1 LSNPSVIKPTLAV
14 LGANL
19 IFAANFSIVQFL
31 TPNFMGSF
39 GLNLMRVF
47 VATSLFWLIA
57 LFRKSKDSL
66 AFKKEHLGRFLL
78 CALTGIAINQ
88 LLFVKGL
95 TLTSTIHASL
105 LILFT
110 PIAITVM
117 AFFLLKEK
125 LTIFS
130 IAGLVAGII
139 GALLLVS
146 EKENIRT
153 GTNLILGDVFIILNA
168 ISYAFYFVLVRK
180 LMAHY
185 SPIHVLR
192 WVFTFGTIMILPFG
206 WQQFA
211 AIQWSTFGWDVWKG
225 CIFVTV
231 GATFMAYLLN
241 IFSLQQL
248 GAAKTGSY
256 IYTQPIFAAIIG
268 VFILHEEP
276 SFVKLLAAIFIFLGV
291 YLVNKKK

>member
-1 LSNPSVIKPTLAV
+1 
-14 LGANL
+14 
-19 IFAANFSIVQFL
+19 
-31 TPNFMGSF
+31 MGPF

-57 LFRKSKDSL
+57 LFQKSKDSIGI
-66 AFKKEHLGRFLL
+66 KKEHLGRFLL

-130 IAGLVAGII
+130 IAGLTAGII

-146 EKENIRT
+146 EKENKRI
-153 GTNLILGDVFIILNA
+153 GTNLILGDILIILNA
-168 ISYAFYFVLVRK
+168 ISYALYFVLVRR

-185 SPIHVLR
+185 SPLQVMR

-211 AIQWSTFGWDVWKG
+211 AIQWSTFNVDVWKG
-225 CIFVTV
+225 CLFVTV

-241 IFSLQQL
+241 IFSLQKL
-248 GAAKTGSY
+248 GAARTGSF

>member
-1 LSNPSVIKPTLAV
+1 
-14 LGANL
+14 
-19 IFAANFSIVQFL
+19 
-31 TPNFMGSF
+31 MGPF

-57 LFRKSKDSL
+57 LFKKSKDSIGI
-66 AFKKEHLGRFLL
+66 KKEHLGRFLL

-130 IAGLVAGII
+130 IAGLAAGII

-146 EKENIRT
+146 EKENKRL
-153 GTNLILGDVFIILNA
+153 GTNLILGDILIILNA
-168 ISYAFYFVLVRK
+168 ISYALYFVLVRR

-185 SPIHVLR
+185 SPLQVMR

-211 AIQWSTFGWDVWKG
+211 SIQWSTFNIDVWKG
-225 CIFVTV
+225 CLFVTV

-241 IFSLQQL
+241 IFSLQKL
-248 GAAKTGSY
+248 GAAKTGSF
-256 IYTQPIFAAIIG
+256 IYTQPIFAALIG

-276 SFVKLLAAIFIFLGV
+276 SYVKLLAAIFIFLGV